1 MKKLGL
7 LFICGLVSVFLFVGA
22 ATAKET
28 VVVYTS
34 LENEEAGRIS
44 ESCKKRFA

>member
-7 LFICGLVSVFLFVGA
+7 FFVCGLVSVFLLVGVA
-22 ATAKET
+22 AAKER

-34 LENEEAGRIS
+34 LEN
-44 ESCKKRFA
+44 